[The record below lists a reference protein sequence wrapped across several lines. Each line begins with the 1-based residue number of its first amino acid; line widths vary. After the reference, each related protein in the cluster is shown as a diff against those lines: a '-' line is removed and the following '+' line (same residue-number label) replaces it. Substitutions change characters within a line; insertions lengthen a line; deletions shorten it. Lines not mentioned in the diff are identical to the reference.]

1 MLAQASIYGRANQH
15 ASRLA
20 RPWMLAS
27 ASMTGSL
34 AGKLALVTGASRGIG
49 SATAEALAAVGAHV
63 IVTAR
68 TEAGLTELDDRIAAA
83 GGAATIAPFDL
94 SDGDAIDRLAAA
106 VASRWGKLDV
116 LVLNAARLGTLT
128 PVPHID
134 PKEFDAVVALN
145 LTANWRLIRAFDPL
159 LRASDAGRVISLTSS
174 VASTPRAYWGTYAA
188 TKAALDSL
196 VLTYGEEV
204 AAITPVRVAIVN
216 PGATA
221 TTMRAR
227 AFPGEDAATL
237 KAPSVVANAIVALI
251 SEDFAS
257 GTRHR
262 I

>member
-1 MLAQASIYGRANQH
+1 
-15 ASRLA
+15 
-20 RPWMLAS
+20 
-27 ASMTGSL
+27 MTKNLES
-34 AGKLALVTGASRGIG
+34 KLALVTGASRGIG
-49 SATAEALAAVGAHV
+49 AATAEALAAAGAHV

-68 TEAGLTELDDRIAAA
+68 TEAGLIEVDDRIAAA

-94 SDGDAIDRLAAA
+94 KDGEAIDRLAAA
-106 VASRWGKLDV
+106 VANRWGRLDI
-116 LVLNAARLGTLT
+116 LVLNAATLGSLT

-134 PKEFDAVVALN
+134 PKEFDTVVALN

-159 LRASDAGRVISLTSS
+159 LRASEAGRLITLTSS

-204 AAITPVRVAIVN
+204 KNITPVRVAIVD

-221 TTMRAR
+221 TVMRAR

-237 KAPSVVANAIVALI
+237 KPPAVVADAIVALLG
-251 SEDFAS
+251 EDWPS
-257 GTRHR
+257 GTRR
-262 I
+262 RVS